1 MQHNLTVLGESG
13 LRFFGEMS
21 AANAH
26 EIKNALAIINENA
39 GLLGDLAAMADNGAP
54 LDPERL
60 KRISKVVH
68 QQVRRADSIAKSTNR
83 FAHSVDQMHGPADL
97 ERSLVLIQ
105 TMAMRF
111 ATQRH
116 IRIEIVPCSSSITLM
131 VQPFRL
137 LHVLW
142 LCLQCAMETVRTEQ
156 TIHVRMEKGDI
167 TTVRFGP
174 LPKLNASRT
183 EALSRTAEMKALL
196 DLMNGNIEIDL
207 ERNDLVLTL
216 IKSSDPG

>member
-1 MQHNLTVLGESG
+1 
-13 LRFFGEMS
+13 
-21 AANAH
+21 
-26 EIKNALAIINENA
+26 
-39 GLLGDLAAMADNGAP
+39 
-54 LDPERL
+54 
-60 KRISKVVH
+60 
-68 QQVRRADSIAKSTNR
+68 
-83 FAHSVDQMHGPADL
+83 
-97 ERSLVLIQ
+97 
-105 TMAMRF
+105 
-111 ATQRH
+111 
-116 IRIEIVPCSSSITLM
+116 
-131 VQPFRL
+131 
-137 LHVLW
+137 
-142 LCLQCAMETVRTEQ
+142 METVRTEQ